1 MYNIF
6 QSGIR
11 YVRYWITASNGKGHG
26 IHSPFVFEW
35 VTRVLQ
41 DDRVFYAYANIEQQ
55 RALLLHNQQVLEVND
70 LGAGSKAGTQ
80 QQRKVSDVAAR
91 SLKPPKYAQLLFR
104 MIQHYSCNQVLELG
118 TCLGITTS
126 YLAAASTEVS
136 VATMEGVAAYA
147 NQAQA
152 VFEALDLKNIQL
164 VEGNFDHTLDQVL
177 KSATPFDF
185 VFIDGNHRLEPT
197 VRYFNQILPNL
208 HANSIVVLDDIHWSK
223 EMEQAWETVQQH
235 PSVSLTIDLFFIG
248 IVFFR
253 AEQKEKEHFTIR
265 F

>member
-11 YVRYWITASNGKGHG
+11 YLRYWITASNGKGHG
-26 IHSPFVFEW
+26 IHSPFVYEW

-41 DDRVFYAYANIEQQ
+41 DERVFYAYAHIEQQ
-55 RALLLHNQQVLEVND
+55 RALLLHNQQLLQVND

-80 QQRKVSDVAAR
+80 QQRKVSEVAAR
-91 SLKPPKYAQLLFR
+91 SLKSPKYAQLLFR
-104 MIQHYSCNQVLELG
+104 LIQFYGCKQVLELG

-126 YLAAASTEVS
+126 YLAAASHEVS
-136 VATMEGVAAYA
+136 VTTMEGVQAYA
-147 NQAQA
+147 NQAQS
-152 VFEALDLKNIQL
+152 VFAALELKNIQL
-164 VEGNFDHTLDQVL
+164 VAGNFDHTLAGVL
-177 KSATPFDF
+177 QKATPFDF

-197 VRYFNQILPNL
+197 VRYFNQLVQAIHP
-208 HANSIVVLDDIHWSK
+208 NSIVVLDDIHWSK
-223 EMEQAWETVQQH
+223 EMEQAWETIQQH
-235 PSVSLTIDLFFIG
+235 PAVTLTIDLFFIG

-253 AEQKEKEHFTIR
+253 AEQKEQEHFTIR

>member
-11 YVRYWITASNGKGHG
+11 YIKYWITASNGKGHG
-26 IHSPFVFEW
+26 IHSPFVYEW

-41 DDRVFYAYANIEQQ
+41 DERVFYAYANIEQQ
-55 RALLLHNQQVLEVND
+55 RALLLLNQQLLEVND

-80 QQRKVSDVAAR
+80 LKRKVSEVAAR
-91 SLKPPKYAQLLFR
+91 SLKSPKYAQLLFR
-104 MIQHYSCNQVLELG
+104 MIQFYSCKQVLELG
-118 TCLGITTS
+118 TCLGITSS

-136 VATMEGVAAYA
+136 VTTMEGVAAYA
-147 NQAQA
+147 KQAQA
-152 VFEALDLKNIQL
+152 VFEALDLKHIQL
-164 VEGNFDHTLDQVL
+164 VAGNFDHTLHQVL
-177 KSATPFDF
+177 NSTTLFDF

-197 VRYFNQILPNL
+197 VRYFNQMLPNL
-208 HANSIVVLDDIHWSK
+208 HPNSIVVLDDIHWSK
-223 EMEQAWETVQQH
+223 EMEQAWETIQQH
-235 PSVSLTIDLFFIG
+235 PSVTLTIDLFFIG